1 MVNELSKA
9 LSVAEMKV
17 QYDVQCRKVLA
28 QKEVLAW
35 ILKNTAVQYQL
46 SCFLICHQSNQKT
59 DKEIHTMIF

>member
-28 QKEVLAW
+28 QKEYW
-35 ILKNTAVQYQL
+35 RGY
-46 SCFLICHQSNQKT
+46 
-59 DKEIHTMIF
+59 

>member
-28 QKEVLAW
+28 QKDGRNGAFRCGCAERIYAFW
-35 ILKNTAVQYQL
+35 K
-46 SCFLICHQSNQKT
+46 
-59 DKEIHTMIF
+59 

>member
-35 ILKNTAVQYQL
+35 ILKNTAEEIFKSCRWKKLRDVLKECRRLQQL
-46 SCFLICHQSNQKT
+46 
-59 DKEIHTMIF
+59 E